1 MELVK
6 NSYDA
11 DADWVK
17 ITISTDGTAP
27 NDLVHAGSKGY
38 ITLEDNGDGMTYNDI
53 IKKWLVISLS
63 DKREMKEQNK
73 TTKKGRVPLGDKGVG
88 RLSTQR
94 LGQQLEMIS
103 GVLDSVELNHLAF
116 NWNDFTS
123 RIPLTKVPVK
133 HFVTPKKPKKKGT
146 KLAVTRLANPDV
158 WKKEGAD
165 RFRGQLSQLIFPYQK
180 KRPFAVYLSINGDD
194 KGLDEIT
201 EDLQSQAI
209 GHYEFNFTGDKL
221 IIDGK
226 IRLGKLRGNDPKD
239 EFDKYLLLDNGQDFL
254 SFLTN
259 ETDNKKYFL
268 PGISTENGWY
278 FSFHRDFE
286 FNKDFPGKKE
296 IISLTD
302 NTDKAVIANPGP
314 FSGEIDDYDLRGTDS
329 TDEIFD
335 GLKQFKNLVTNQIGI
350 RIFRD
355 GFGIKP
361 YGFDG
366 QDWLNLGSGQTS
378 GASFYG
384 LRPNNVV
391 GFVAISM
398 AKNAQ
403 LKELTS
409 REGFTESPYSRNFML
424 LMQRVVREINTVL
437 ERTRRSYT
445 DYKRHLAEKVTGF
458 QSIAQPVAL
467 LKQTSRQAEAVTTRS
482 HQAQRR
488 FTDLSKTLNV
498 QVDRI
503 QNEPLF
509 AGPGEAVT
517 LPLLKEAQEMVTE
530 GARLFGEIN
539 KILNEAKKWEET
551 AAYVSTKVTNLE
563 GQIVQFTELAGL
575 GLTAEALTH
584 DVYVLLERIN
594 THTDEFKQA
603 LNRAAVPT
611 AVYEFI
617 EYVRSFSRDLH
628 RQLNHLSPS
637 LKFNREKKETTTAS
651 KIVTRIQSYYQNRF
665 EKSGIEFNIIAHSD
679 FIVSAN
685 PGKLTQIFDNLILNS
700 EYWLRE
706 RKRTESD
713 FSPEIRIE
721 INEPT
726 IKISDNGFGISK
738 NIESTLF
745 QPFITTKPSEI
756 GRGLGLFIVQQL
768 LESMGCDILLLQKR
782 NKFNRRYIFQLNME
796 SVIKS

>member
-17 ITISTDGTAP
+17 IIISTDSAAP
-27 NDLVHAGSKGY
+27 DDLVHAGSKGY
-38 ITLEDNGDGMTYNDI
+38 ITLEDNGDGMTYDDI

-63 DKREMKEQNK
+63 DKREMKQNNK

-103 GVLDSVELNHLAF
+103 GVLDSTELHHLSF

-123 RIPLTKVPVK
+123 RIPLTKVPIN
-133 HFVTPKKPKKKGT
+133 HFSTPKRPKKKGT

-180 KRPFAVYLSINGDD
+180 KRPFKVYLTINGDS

-201 EDLQSQAI
+201 EDLQTQAV
-209 GHYEFNFTGDKL
+209 GHYTFEFTGNTL
-221 IIDGK
+221 AIDGK
-226 IRLGKLRGNDPKD
+226 IRLGKLRGNNSKE
-239 EFDKYLLLDNGQDFL
+239 EFDNYLLIDSGQDFL
-254 SFLTN
+254 NFLTS
-259 ETDNKKYFL
+259 ETDNKNYFI
-268 PGISTENGWY
+268 PDISTEEGWY
-278 FSFHRDFE
+278 FSFHRE
-286 FNKDFPGKKE
+286 FAFDKDFPGKKD
-296 IISLTD
+296 IISFTD
-302 NTDKAVIANPGP
+302 SSDKDSIANPGP
-314 FSGEIDDYDLRGTDS
+314 FIGEIDDYDMRGTDS
-329 TDEIFD
+329 TDNIFT
-335 GLKQFKNLVTNQIGI
+335 GLKQYKNLVTNQIGI
-350 RIFRD
+350 RVFRD

-391 GFVAISM
+391 GFVSVSM
-398 AKNAQ
+398 AQNSQ
-403 LKELTS
+403 LQELTS

-424 LMQRVVREINTVL
+424 IMQRVVREINSVL
-437 ERTRRSYT
+437 ERTRRSYNE
-445 DYKRHLAEKVTGF
+445 YKRHVSEKVTGF

-467 LKQTSRQAEAVTTRS
+467 LKQTSQQAEAVNLRS
-482 HQAQRR
+482 HQAERR
-488 FTDLSKTLNV
+488 FTDLSKSLKV
-498 QVDRI
+498 QVNRL

-509 AGPGEAVT
+509 AGPGESVT
-517 LPLLKEAQEMVTE
+517 LPLLKQTQEMVAE
-530 GARLFGEIN
+530 GARLFTEIN
-539 KILNEAKKWEET
+539 KILGEAKKWEET
-551 AAYVSTKVTNLE
+551 AAYVNSKVANLE

-594 THTDEFKQA
+594 TYTDDFNQQLKQTSA
-603 LNRAAVPT
+603 SPLVHEY
-611 AVYEFI
+611 V

-637 LKFNREKKETTTAS
+637 LKFNREKRDTTLIS
-651 KIVTRIQSYYQNRF
+651 KFINKIESYYQKRF
-665 EKSGIEFNIIAHSD
+665 SKLGIRFIVDTKND
-679 FIVSAN
+679 FIISAN

-706 RKRTESD
+706 RLRADTD
-713 FSPEIRIE
+713 ITPEIRVE
-721 INEPT
+721 ISEPT
-726 IKISDNGFGISK
+726 VKVSDNGYGISQ
-738 NIESTLF
+738 NVESTLF
-745 QPFITTKPSEI
+745 QPFITTKPGEV

-796 SVIKS
+796 SIIKS